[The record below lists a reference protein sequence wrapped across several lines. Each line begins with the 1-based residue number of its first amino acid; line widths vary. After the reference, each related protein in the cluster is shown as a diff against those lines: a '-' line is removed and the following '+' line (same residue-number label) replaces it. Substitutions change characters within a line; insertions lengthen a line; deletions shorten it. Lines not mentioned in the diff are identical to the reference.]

1 MIEINL
7 LPGDAKKKKRAKAV
21 TGTGFKLE
29 FHPGRWFAGLT
40 QKITDKYM
48 LGAVAAAGASGA
60 LIVLLFISQTARA
73 ALLDSRESKAEK
85 DSAQYS
91 AVLNAKARAEAT
103 RDSLYQQ
110 IAIIKSIDDS
120 RYLWS
125 HLMFEI
131 SSALPQYTWLTE
143 ITQTSAP
150 KSVAV
155 ADTVVKKAGA
165 AGAAGA
171 TGATGAAATADSAAN
186 ASKSPRQRAL
196 DRDRARKARADS
208 LFADAKTITFKI
220 VGHTVDIQA
229 LTRFMKSLE
238 ASPFIQNVQL
248 TRSDLV
254 QAEGKEVTEFT
265 LVAES
270 QPPPPFAIKTVPL
283 VVSAVR

>member
-7 LPGDAKKKKRAKAV
+7 LPGDGKKKRRAK
-21 TGTGFKLE
+21 TSSPTKFE
-29 FHPGRWFAGLT
+29 FNLKPPPWLTGLT
-40 QKITDKYM
+40 EKITDRYM
-48 LGAVAAAGASGA
+48 MGAIASAGVCGA
-60 LIVLLFISQTARA
+60 LIILMVVHQA
-73 ALLDSRESKAEK
+73 AKASGLEERETKAVK
-85 DSAQYS
+85 DSAQFG
-91 AVLNAKARAEAT
+91 AVLTAKAKAEAS

-125 HLMFEI
+125 HLMYEI

-150 KSVAV
+150 RSAAAADTSKKVAV
-155 ADTVVKKAGA
+155 VDSTLSPQKRAAERNRAVKARSDSLL
-165 AGAAGA
+165 
-171 TGATGAAATADSAAN
+171 AAA
-186 ASKSPRQRAL
+186 KEL
-196 DRDRARKARADS
+196 K
-208 LFADAKTITFKI
+208 FKI

-248 TRSDLV
+248 SRSDLV

-265 LVAES
+265 LEAETQS
-270 QPPPPFAIKTVPL
+270 PPAFAIKTVPL
-283 VVSAVR
+283 VVSAVH

>member
-7 LPGDAKKKKRAKAV
+7 LPGDAKKKKKAKA
-21 TGTGFKLE
+21 TSGSGLKLE
-29 FHPGRWFAGLT
+29 FHLGQWFSGLAG
-40 QKITDKYM
+40 KITDKYM
-48 LGAVAAAGASGA
+48 LGAVGAAGVSGA

-73 ALLDSRESKAEK
+73 ALLDSRETKAVK

-125 HLMFEI
+125 HLMYEI
-131 SSALPQYTWLTE
+131 SNALPQYTWLTE
-143 ITQTSAP
+143 ITQTSSP
-150 KSVAV
+150 KSVAA
-155 ADTVVKKAGA
+155 ADTSKKAA
-165 AGAAGA
+165 PAD
-171 TGATGAAATADSAAN
+171 TSNKLSPREQATA
-186 ASKSPRQRAL
+186 
-196 DRDRARKARADS
+196 RDRAKKARADS
-208 LFADAKTITFKI
+208 LFADAKTIKFKI

-248 TRSDLV
+248 SRSDLV

-265 LVAES
+265 LEAET

>member
-7 LPGDAKKKKRAKAV
+7 LPGDAKKKKRAKA
-21 TGTGFKLE
+21 TSGSGLKLE
-29 FHPGRWFAGLT
+29 FHPAQWLAGLT
-40 QKITDKYM
+40 AKITDKYM
-48 LGAVAAAGASGA
+48 LGAVAAAGVSGA

-73 ALLDSRESKAEK
+73 TMVEARETQAVK

-91 AVLNAKARAEAT
+91 AVLTAKSRAEAT

-125 HLMFEI
+125 HLMYEI
-131 SSALPQYTWLTE
+131 SNALPQYTWLTE
-143 ITQTSAP
+143 ITQTSSP
-150 KSVAV
+150 KSVAA
-155 ADTVVKKAGA
+155 ADTSKKAA
-165 AGAAGA
+165 PAD
-171 TGATGAAATADSAAN
+171 TSNKLSPREQATA
-186 ASKSPRQRAL
+186 
-196 DRDRARKARADS
+196 RDRAKKARADS
-208 LFADAKTITFKI
+208 LFADAKTIKFKI

-248 TRSDLV
+248 SRSDLV

-265 LVAES
+265 LEAET

>member
-7 LPGDAKKKKRAKAV
+7 LPGDAKKKKRAKA
-21 TGTGFKLE
+21 TSGSGLKLE
-29 FHPGRWFAGLT
+29 FHPGRWFAGLSE
-40 QKITDKYM
+40 KITDKYM
-48 LGAVAAAGASGA
+48 LGAVAAVGVSGA
-60 LIVLLFISQTARA
+60 LIALLFISQTARA
-73 ALLDSRESKAEK
+73 ALLDSRESKAVK

-91 AVLNAKARAEAT
+91 AVLTAKARAEAT

-125 HLMFEI
+125 HLMYEI
-131 SSALPQYTWLTE
+131 SNALPQYTWLTSIE
-143 ITQTSAP
+143 QTSAA
-150 KSVAV
+150 KSVAA
-155 ADTVVKKAGA
+155 ADTTTKKAS
-165 AGAAGA
+165 
-171 TGATGAAATADSAAN
+171 AAA
-186 ASKSPRQRAL
+186 ASDTSNNNKLSPREKAAASN
-196 DRDRARKARADS
+196 RARKARSDS
-208 LFADAKTITFKI
+208 LFADAKTIKFKI

-248 TRSDLV
+248 SRSDLV

-265 LVAES
+265 LEAET

>member
-7 LPGDAKKKKRAKAV
+7 LPGDGKKKKRAKTS
-21 TGTGFKLE
+21 TGVKLD
-29 FHPGRWFAGLT
+29 FHPSQWFAGIT
-40 QKITDKYM
+40 EKITDKYM
-48 LGAVAAAGASGA
+48 LGAVGAAGLSGA
-60 LIVLLFISQTARA
+60 LIVLMFISQTARA
-73 ALLDSRESKAEK
+73 AMLDAHETKAVK

-110 IAIIKSIDDS
+110 IAIIKSIDDA

-125 HLMFEI
+125 HLMYEI

-143 ITQTSAP
+143 ISQTSAP

-155 ADTVVKKAGA
+155 ADTTKKAA
-165 AGAAGA
+165 PADTAG
-171 TGATGAAATADSAAN
+171 
-186 ASKSPRQRAL
+186 KSPRQRAL
-196 DRDRARKARADS
+196 ERDRAKKAHADS
-208 LFADAKTITFKI
+208 VFASAKTIQFKI

-248 TRSDLV
+248 KQSDLV
-254 QAEGKEVTEFT
+254 QADGKEVTEFT
-265 LVAES
+265 LEAES
-270 QPPPPFAIKTVPL
+270 QVPPPFAVKTVPL

>member
-7 LPGDAKKKKRAKAV
+7 LPGDGKKKRRATSTATK
-21 TGTGFKLE
+21 FE
-29 FHPGRWFAGLT
+29 FNLKPPAWLASLT
-40 QKITDKYM
+40 QGITDKYM
-48 LGAVAAAGASGA
+48 LGAIGTAIASGLLIA
-60 LIVLLFISQTARA
+60 LMFISQTARA
-73 ALLDSRESKAEK
+73 TMLEARETQAVK
-85 DSAQYS
+85 DSAQYGTL
-91 AVLNAKARAEAT
+91 LNAKAKAEAT

-131 SSALPQYTWLTE
+131 SNALPQYTWLTE
-143 ITQTSAP
+143 VTQTSLP

-155 ADTVVKKAGA
+155 ADTVKKAA
-165 AGAAGA
+165 S
-171 TGATGAAATADSAAN
+171 ADSTGT
-186 ASKSPRQRAL
+186 PRQRAL
-196 DRDRARKARADS
+196 ERDRAKRARSDS
-208 LFADAKTITFKI
+208 LLAAAKDIQFKL

-265 LVAES
+265 LAA
-270 QPPPPFAIKTVPL
+270 QTQAPPPFAIKTVPL
-283 VVSAVR
+283 IVSAVR

>member
-7 LPGDAKKKKRAKAV
+7 LPGDGKKKRRAQTSKGLKFEIRPA
-21 TGTGFKLE
+21 E
-29 FHPGRWFAGLT
+29 IFASLAA
-40 QKITDKYM
+40 KITDKYM
-48 LGAVAAAGASGA
+48 LGAIAAAGISGA
-60 LIVLLFISQTARA
+60 LIILMFVHQAAKASGLEAR
-73 ALLDSRESKAEK
+73 ETKAVN
-85 DSAQYS
+85 DSAQFG
-91 AVLNAKARAEAT
+91 AVLSAKAKAEAS

-125 HLMFEI
+125 HLMYEI

-150 KSVAV
+150 RSAAA
-155 ADTVVKKAGA
+155 ADTSKKAPVVDSTASPQKRA
-165 AGAAGA
+165 ADRNRAVKARSDSLL
-171 TGATGAAATADSAAN
+171 AAA
-186 ASKSPRQRAL
+186 KEL
-196 DRDRARKARADS
+196 K
-208 LFADAKTITFKI
+208 FKI

-248 TRSDLV
+248 SRSDLV

-265 LVAES
+265 LEAETQS
-270 QPPPPFAIKTVPL
+270 PPAFAIKTVPL
-283 VVSAVR
+283 VVSAVH

>member
-7 LPGDAKKKKRAKAV
+7 LPGDGKKRRRANSTK
-21 TGTGFKLE
+21 GLKFE
-29 FHPGRWFAGLT
+29 IRPGDLFASLAA
-40 QKITDKYM
+40 KITDKYM
-48 LGAVAAAGASGA
+48 LGAVAAAGVCGA
-60 LIVLLFISQTARA
+60 LIVFMFIHQA
-73 ALLDSRESKAEK
+73 AQASGLEERETKALK
-85 DSAQYS
+85 DSTQFS
-91 AVLNAKARAEAT
+91 AVLVAKAKAEAS

-125 HLMFEI
+125 HLMYEI

-150 KSVAV
+150 RSAAAVDTLKKVVAV
-155 ADTVVKKAGA
+155 DSAQSPEKR
-165 AGAAGA
+165 
-171 TGATGAAATADSAAN
+171 AAARN
-186 ASKSPRQRAL
+186 RAL
-196 DRDRARKARADS
+196 KARSDS
-208 LFADAKTITFKI
+208 LLATAKDLKFKI

-248 TRSDLV
+248 SRSDLV

-265 LVAES
+265 LEAETQS
-270 QPPPPFAIKTVPL
+270 PPAFAIKTVPL
-283 VVSAVR
+283 VVSAVH

>member
-7 LPGDAKKKKRAKAV
+7 LPGDAKKKKRGKAT
-21 TGTGFKLE
+21 TGSGFKME
-29 FHPGRWFAGLT
+29 FHPGRWFAGLSD
-40 QKITDKYM
+40 KITDKYM
-48 LGAVAAAGASGA
+48 LGALGAAGASIA
-60 LIVLLFISQTARA
+60 LIVLMFISQAARS
-73 ALLDSRESKAEK
+73 ALLDARENKAVK

-91 AVLNAKARAEAT
+91 AVLNAKAKAEAT

-125 HLMFEI
+125 HLMYEI
-131 SSALPQYTWLTE
+131 SSALPQYTWLVE
-143 ITQTSAP
+143 VSQTSAP
-150 KSVAV
+150 KSVAM
-155 ADTVVKKAGA
+155 ADTTKK
-165 AGAAGA
+165 
-171 TGATGAAATADSAAN
+171 GAAAANVDTAAQ
-186 ASKSPRQRAL
+186 ASKSPRQRQL
-196 DRDRARKARADS
+196 ERDRAKRTRADS
-208 LFADAKTITFKI
+208 LLNDAKQINFKI

-265 LVAES
+265 LVAET
-270 QPPPPFAIKTVPL
+270 QPPPPFVIKTVPL

>member
-21 TGTGFKLE
+21 TGTGLKLQ
-29 FHPGRWFAGLT
+29 FHPGRWFAGIT

-48 LGAVAAAGASGA
+48 LGAVAAAGISGA
-60 LIVLLFISQTARA
+60 LIVLMFIGQTARA
-73 ALLDSRESKAEK
+73 ALVESRETKAEK

-125 HLMFEI
+125 HLMYEI

-155 ADTVVKKAGA
+155 ADTLVKKAGA
-165 AGAAGA
+165 AGAAA
-171 TGATGAAATADSAAN
+171 AAATADSTAN
-186 ASKSPRQRAL
+186 AAKSPRQRAL

>member
-7 LPGDAKKKKRAKAV
+7 LPGDGKKKRRAKTAAPAK
-21 TGTGFKLE
+21 FE
-29 FHPGRWFAGLT
+29 FNLKPPAWLAGLT
-40 QKITDKYM
+40 DKMTDKYM

-60 LIVLLFISQTARA
+60 LIVLMFISQTARGA
-73 ALLDSRESKAEK
+73 YLDARETKAVK

-125 HLMFEI
+125 HLMYEI

-150 KSVAV
+150 KSVAMV
-155 ADTVVKKAGA
+155 DTLSKKAA
-165 AGAAGA
+165 ASD
-171 TGATGAAATADSAAN
+171 TSNKLSPREKAAA
-186 ASKSPRQRAL
+186 
-196 DRDRARKARADS
+196 RDRARKARSDS
-208 LFADAKTITFKI
+208 LFADAKTVRFKI

-248 TRSDLV
+248 ARSDLV

-265 LVAES
+265 LEAET

-283 VVSAVR
+283 VVSAVH